1 MLKWDLEASIKEVNT
16 KSLPVLLSQ
25 NTNAFR
31 IQALMKLLIMLECV
45 LVLIFEIYHL
55 KNVCDVI
62 MLFLI
67 INLFFLNICFLHA
80 LAPFAK
86 ILKRVVHQRFEWCL
100 LNFHLW
106 ILAGSS
112 KICCFGIEIGMIA

>member
-80 LAPFAK
+80 LAHL
-86 ILKRVVHQRFEWCL
+86 LKF
-100 LNFHLW
+100 
-106 ILAGSS
+106 
-112 KICCFGIEIGMIA
+112 

>member
-67 INLFFLNICFLHA
+67 INLFF
-80 LAPFAK
+80 
-86 ILKRVVHQRFEWCL
+86 
-100 LNFHLW
+100 
-106 ILAGSS
+106 
-112 KICCFGIEIGMIA
+112 